1 MYIDFEAGSKTFSKA
16 VLGFSLIVYLLL
28 LIKTAWLCDD
38 AYITFRTVDNFIN
51 GYGLRWNVVERV
63 QTYTHPLWMFLVSVV
78 YFFTREVFF
87 TSILLSI
94 IISLITAYLL
104 IFQLAKNFY
113 NAVLIIFPIL
123 LSKSFIDF
131 STSGLENSL
140 SHLLFIIL
148 SIVYLREEKLTKR
161 KFILGSLSSLILLNR
176 YDYILI
182 LLPILIFELKKAS
195 KKELKIFFLGFSP
208 VIIWIIF
215 SLWYYGFP
223 FPNTGYAK
231 LNTGIDR
238 ILLVREGLYY
248 FKESFAVDPLTFIT
262 ILISFLLVII
272 NKEKKLLLISLGTL
286 IYFGYIVFVGGDFMA
301 GRFFTVPF
309 VLSLVVLSQ
318 IQLRK
323 ICTLL
328 MVVLVI
334 ILLGVVSLYRTIFN
348 ESIEFWK
355 QIIRFDSISIMDERK
370 FYYNGSN
377 LIDTFKG
384 KKMPTFHW
392 VIDGKEMRKSE
403 HKFFSTFNIGFQG
416 YYAGPEIYILD
427 KFALSDPLLSR
438 LPSKKGWW
446 IGHFARAIPEGY
458 PESILTN
465 TNKIVDKDLH
475 LYYEKLRKVTR
486 GDLFDF
492 KRLIEVINLNLGK
505 YDYLIER
512 YTSKIKNLDQVN

>member
-1 MYIDFEAGSKTFSKA
+1 MYIDNELDSRTVNKA
-16 VLGFSLIVYLLL
+16 ILGFSLSVYLFL

-51 GYGLRWNVVERV
+51 GYGLRWNVAERV
-63 QTYTHPLWMFLVSVV
+63 QTYTHPLWMFLVAAF

-94 IISLITAYLL
+94 IISLITVYLL
-104 IFQLAKNFY
+104 IFKLAKNFY
-113 NAVLIIFPIL
+113 SAVLIIIPIL
-123 LSKSFIDF
+123 FTKSFIDF

-148 SIVYLREEKLTKR
+148 SVVYLRGENLQIK
-161 KFILGSLSSLILLNR
+161 KFILGFLSALILLNR

-182 LLPILIFELKKAS
+182 LLPILIFELKKTS

-208 VIIWIIF
+208 FIIWIIF

-223 FPNTGYAK
+223 FPNTAYAK

-248 FKESFAVDPLTFIT
+248 FKESFAVDPLTLTT

-323 ICTLL
+323 FSTLL
-328 MVVLVI
+328 MVVFVF

-348 ESIEFWK
+348 ESIDFWK
-355 QIIRFDSISIMDERK
+355 QIIRFDSITIMDERK

-377 LIDTFKG
+377 LVDTFKG

-392 VIDGKEMRKSE
+392 VVDGKEMKKSE
-403 HKFFSTFNIGFQG
+403 HKFFSTFSIGFQG

-427 KFALSDPLLSR
+427 KLALSDPLLSR
-438 LPSKKGWW
+438 LPSKKEWR
-446 IGHFARAIPEGY
+446 IGHFPRAIPEGY
-458 PESILTN
+458 PESIITN
-465 TNKIVDKDLH
+465 SNKIVDEDLQ

-492 KRLIEVINLNLGK
+492 ERLIDIINFNLGK

-512 YTSKIKNLDQVN
+512 YISKNYSLTQVN